1 LEYGD
6 FLLGLLSGIVLTII
20 GQVIGYYF
28 TRKSLKTQQEHSER
42 IFKMQLY
49 QEDKK
54 KALIELDELLKKR
67 YKTFP
72 EFKKSLE
79 SFLDGSSG
87 IFLPDKLRVELRKE
101 VLNID
106 AFLHAKMEELYGSE
120 PEPEYPDYEDWIE
133 ALSPEEEVDMEVE
146 QRLSGLKDSMRQK
159 IRKYVS
165 EE

>member
-6 FLLGLLSGIVLTII
+6 FLLGLFSGIVLTII

-28 TRKSLKTQQEHSER
+28 TRKSLKAQQEHSER

-72 EFKKSLE
+72 DFKKSLE
-79 SFLDGSSG
+79 SFLDGSSSM
-87 IFLPDKLRVELRKE
+87 FLPDKLREELRKE
-101 VLNID
+101 MQNID
-106 AFLHAKMEELYGSE
+106 AFLYAKMEELYGT
-120 PEPEYPDYEDWIE
+120 EPEYPDYEDWIQDI
-133 ALSPEEEVDMEVE
+133 SPEEEVDMEVR
-146 QRLSGLKDSMRQK
+146 QRLSGLKDSMRRE